1 MLNDERHI
9 SGVSVY
15 TWCRSIKRKTS
26 TTIEDHLFWDTLSFF
41 FFFVVVFSFF
51 KSMTCQTV
59 RHHQCLS
66 FKEQKENRRWFLSI
80 KPQIKKREAKKEEE
94 GRDWLNSM
102 YLIRFCFYQSFF
114 LPSSLLRLRL
124 LLMYLYKI

>member
-26 TTIEDHLFWDTLSFF
+26 TTIEDHLFWDTLSF

-80 KPQIKKREAKKEEE
+80 KPQIKKRSKK
-94 GRDWLNSM
+94 RRRRRRKR
-102 YLIRFCFYQSFF
+102 LIEFNVFDSILFLSIFFSSFF
-114 LPSSLLRLRL
+114 SSSSSSFT
-124 LLMYLYKI
+124 YVFI